1 MSNEELLKTV
11 TFEEMADM
19 LEERKGYEVDGVPE
33 GETRLYYIEGPA
45 VVIVERKEPT

>member
-1 MSNEELLKTV
+1 MRDNEKLKTV
-11 TFEEMADM
+11 TFEELADT
-19 LEERKGYEVDGVPE
+19 LEGRKGYEVDGVPG